1 MRHFNKRIIV
11 TSNIKIAKKHM
22 LPQVA
27 APKKLFKEIAVILNF
42 HQKIF
47 WGSSTWLIMPT
58 FQNLKHIKSIEL
70 NSHLN

>member
-1 MRHFNKRIIV
+1 
-11 TSNIKIAKKHM
+11 M

-27 APKKLFKEIAVILNF
+27 APQKLFKEIAVILNF

-47 WGSSTWLIMPT
+47 WGSSTWPIMPT